1 MTTKLKNSPQAQNE
15 RFQAPVSYRA
25 VRRAYN
31 TMRVIAG
38 SVISLGAGFVVWASD
53 APAAPWALA
62 AGLIMAADG
71 LYRRTRGTS
80 AQPLLVIDITVAGF
94 LLITQGHTPSIE
106 AAGFVYVLTAAFLL
120 LTRRD
125 AFALIGF
132 AAAWAVPVAALSP
145 IVDGSSAY
153 RPVLETVATA
163 ALVAMIGQLLLS
175 TGRALHLADQRQRVA
190 LETERR
196 AVAIKNEFVS
206 MVSHELRTPL
216 TSIAG
221 FADALRESW
230 VNLSEAEISEFLVI
244 MKRET
249 GHLRDLVEDILVIP
263 RLETGHL
270 RMDPDALDLRRECFD
285 IADVMFQHSATEV
298 DVAIPAAIRIQADPV
313 RLRQVLR
320 NLLEN
325 ALKYGGDQVL
335 IDGEATGIH
344 FRVVITD
351 NGPGVPAS
359 DRERIFDHFEQLTK
373 GDSRAAQGVGLG
385 LPIARKLVR
394 AMGGDLWYEARF
406 PTGSRFCFTLPM
418 MKQIAPDAPQW
429 AAADR

>member
-15 RFQAPVSYRA
+15 GFQAPVSYRA

-153 RPVLETVATA
+153 RPVLETVCD
-163 ALVAMIGQLLLS
+163 GGS
-175 TGRALHLADQRQRVA
+175 
-190 LETERR
+190 
-196 AVAIKNEFVS
+196 
-206 MVSHELRTPL
+206 
-216 TSIAG
+216 
-221 FADALRESW
+221 
-230 VNLSEAEISEFLVI
+230 
-244 MKRET
+244 
-249 GHLRDLVEDILVIP
+249 
-263 RLETGHL
+263 
-270 RMDPDALDLRRECFD
+270 
-285 IADVMFQHSATEV
+285 
-298 DVAIPAAIRIQADPV
+298 
-313 RLRQVLR
+313 
-320 NLLEN
+320 
-325 ALKYGGDQVL
+325 GGD
-335 IDGEATGIH
+335 D
-344 FRVVITD
+344 RD
-351 NGPGVPAS
+351 NCCCRPAGPS
-359 DRERIFDHFEQLTK
+359 I
-373 GDSRAAQGVGLG
+373 
-385 LPIARKLVR
+385 
-394 AMGGDLWYEARF
+394 
-406 PTGSRFCFTLPM
+406 
-418 MKQIAPDAPQW
+418 
-429 AAADR
+429 